1 MKKFDFKLKETDY
14 TRLYSEQTDCKRH
27 VVGAYANLALHNM
40 TTVVNSIRQAVG
52 LDTITDDTIKDAFS
66 RDSFKGLDAGNQ
78 LKLQNKLFRHFPFL
92 RRMKLEQH
100 GTLDYSEVI
109 NDFIKLM
116 SIIRDDFSHYCPYS
130 DESQQTE
137 NSLIKKN
144 ASEKL
149 KEIFTNSVSQYL
161 HTAEENEVRDSVQNS
176 KTQQDNKV
184 TITENSIDMRD
195 PASKDGL
202 TDAGIVFFLCCFLEK
217 HTAFE
222 FLEEIKFTEGLNPAN
237 ALYVKEI
244 LCMNRIRMTRSQIDS
259 QMSDTALALDMMN
272 ELRKCP
278 KPLYDVLDPA
288 SRNYFKDD
296 ANLQWEEDNPTQT
309 DSQSPDSHNITDLR
323 AKSVPRST
331 FVRWQNRF
339 PEMALC
345 FIDLKG
351 LFKTTRFQLRLGNY
365 RYRFYTHTAQQSL
378 DGRERLRIL
387 QKELHGFGRINEIEQ
402 TIKKEWGQYIEKNT
416 TDPKPKDQPDRTP
429 YITHQRPQ
437 YNIDPVSHS
446 IGLRWDFPNKKTK
459 YYIPEIQP
467 QQKCPS
473 ENLAPQ
479 CYLNTDELP
488 ALLFYQYIK
497 NTYSP
502 NKGSSA
508 ENIIRKCYI
517 NLHTLFSQLAKNEKI
532 SINELD
538 KWELRPSDIP
548 AKIRKLMEGHERSEQ
563 EIRDSLRR
571 SIEHQL
577 ALIDKTTYER
587 LVKYEAATDK
597 KEQTDKKTTR
607 FRPPILTGRLA
618 QQLIDDIVWW
628 LPTDSPCRSRLTSEK
643 YNILQAS
650 IALLGQWTDASDPSQ
665 QTVTI
670 DDLRQMMEKIGL
682 LGPDGHPFL
691 SQVFKQPIQSAGFFY
706 HNYLY
711 AEQDH
716 IETLW
721 QDFDHNLDQLISQAH
736 AKLPFV
742 HIDRPKWN
750 VDKSNNLS
758 QLAQEYLTH
767 PLQLPLGLFAQ
778 PIAQLLRDIAEG
790 EATETWKQLTAEID
804 RLTQKGQPSTLKLI
818 ELYHK
823 NIEEDDFQNFYNSSP
838 NAGFQHH
845 YELFKKIY
853 KEKGRSVEEVFNLLR
868 RKSNPPQSKSQLD
881 CDIHEYVEKH
891 RKDKSK
897 EWAEDQTTLMRK
909 QAKQVEQTEHAI
921 RRCQIEDI
929 VMLYAARVML
939 YAARDILSAKN
950 NRTPNGTDTHQP
962 QKFKLKHVQ
971 NDDGL
976 LERTIDFNWVVDIE
990 GQQKTIR
997 QQNMKMK
1004 DYGKFYKFASDGE
1017 RLESL
1022 LAHLGGN
1029 EFQRADIEAEYAQY
1043 DDCRSQVFR
1052 YVYMLESKAYQLL
1065 AMQKD
1070 NPIDLLDDKNST
1082 RDEFWFVSKEGIR
1095 NEFKKFKE
1103 NLFNKYKANDPDD
1116 KANDPDAKALVN
1128 AICNFTGTS
1137 IEEWDA
1143 NQDTLMKQVES
1154 LLTNENPNEKDEALI
1169 LQVKDYCMKKKI
1181 ACKAI
1186 RNNFGE
1192 LIEIFLRGDEPIF
1205 TDDEK
1210 YIIQHIRNAFGHNHY
1225 LKKEDEY
1232 NTVFRGKEAKRK
1244 LPEVAKTIKDWM
1256 DEKTTKALSLT
1267 PDTQRLLPPKSQ
1279 AAE

>member
-1 MKKFDFKLKETDY
+1 MEKFDFKLKETDY

-66 RDSFKGLDAGNQ
+66 GDSFKGLDAGNQ
-78 LKLQNKLFRHFPFL
+78 LKLQKKLFRHFPFL

-100 GTLDYSEVI
+100 GTLHYSKVI
-109 NDFIKLM
+109 NVMKDFIKLM

-130 DESQQTE
+130 NKSQQTE
-137 NSLIKKN
+137 NSSIKKN
-144 ASEKL
+144 ASKKL
-149 KEIFTNSVSQYL
+149 DEIFTNSVSQYL
-161 HTAEENEVRDSVQNS
+161 HTAEENEVRYSVQNS
-176 KTQQDNKV
+176 KTQQDKKASTPPV
-184 TITENSIDMRD
+184 SIPMSDN
-195 PASKDGL
+195 AGL

-217 HTAFE
+217 HSAFE

-278 KPLYDVLDPA
+278 KPLYDVLDPS

-309 DSQSPDSHNITDLR
+309 DSQSPNSHNITDLR

-345 FIDLKG
+345 FIDLKR
-351 LFKTTRFQLRLGNY
+351 LFQTTRFQLRLGNY

-446 IGLRWDFPNKKTK
+446 IGLRWDFPDEKT
-459 YYIPEIQP
+459 YYIPEFPPKKQDDHTQ

-479 CYLNTDELP
+479 CYLNTDELT

-497 NTYSP
+497 VKYRLNEV
-502 NKGSSA
+502 SSA
-508 ENIIRKCYI
+508 ENIIQKCYI

-548 AKIRKLMEGHERSEQ
+548 AKIRKLMEGHKRSEQ
-563 EIRDSLRR
+563 EISVSLRR

-577 ALIDKTTYER
+577 TLIKKTTKKR
-587 LVKYEAATDK
+587 IAKYKAATDK
-597 KEQTDKKTTR
+597 KEQTNQKTTR

-650 IALLGQWTDASDPSQ
+650 IALLGQWSDPSDRSQ

-670 DDLRQMMEKIGL
+670 DDLQQMMERIGL

-691 SQVFKQPIQSAGFFY
+691 SQVFKQPNQSAGSFY
-706 HNYLY
+706 HNYLS

-716 IETLW
+716 IKTLW
-721 QDFDHNLDQLISQAH
+721 HDFDHNLDQLISQAH
-736 AKLPFV
+736 TKLPFV
-742 HIDRPKWN
+742 HINRPKWN
-750 VDKSNNLS
+750 FDKSNSLS
-758 QLAQEYLTH
+758 QLAQKYLTH

-778 PIAQLLRDIAEG
+778 PIAQLLRDIAKV

-845 YELFKKIY
+845 YELFKKLY
-853 KEKGRSVEEVFNLLR
+853 EEKGRSVEEVFNLLR
-868 RKSNPPQSKSQLD
+868 RKSDSPQSKSQLD
-881 CDIHEYVEKH
+881 CDIHKYVKRH
-891 RKDKSK
+891 CKDKSE
-897 EWAEDQTTLMRK
+897 EWAEDPTALMRK

-929 VMLYAARVML
+929 VMLYAAR
-939 YAARDILSAKN
+939 DILSAKN
-950 NRTPNGTDTHQP
+950 NRTPNGTDTSQP

-971 NDDGL
+971 KDDEL
-976 LERTIDFNWVVDIE
+976 LERTIDFDWVVDIE
-990 GQQKTIR
+990 GKQKTIR

-1017 RLESL
+1017 RLKSL

-1052 YVYMLESKAYQLL
+1052 YVYMLENKAYQLL
-1065 AMQKD
+1065 AKRKD

-1082 RDEFWFVSKEGIR
+1082 RDVFWFVSKEGIR
-1095 NEFKKFKE
+1095 NEFRGFKE
-1103 NLFNKYKANDPDD
+1103 NLFNEY

-1143 NQDTLMKQVES
+1143 NQDTLMKQVKS
-1154 LLTNENPNEKDEALI
+1154 LLTNEKPNEKGDELI

-1181 ACKAI
+1181 ARKAI

-1192 LIEIFLRGDEPIF
+1192 LIEILLRGDEPIF
-1205 TDDEK
+1205 TNDEK

-1232 NTVFRGKEAKRK
+1232 NTVFSGKEAKRK

-1256 DEKTTKALSLT
+1256 GEKTTKAISLT
-1267 PDTQRLLPPKSQ
+1267 PDTQRALPPKSQ

>member
-1 MKKFDFKLKETDY
+1 MEEFNFKLKETDY

-100 GTLDYSEVI
+100 GTLDYSKVI
-109 NDFIKLM
+109 NVMKDFIKLM

-130 DESQQTE
+130 NKSQQTE
-137 NSLIKKN
+137 NSSIKKN
-144 ASEKL
+144 ASKKL
-149 KEIFTNSVSQYL
+149 DEIFTNSVSQNL

-176 KTQQDNKV
+176 KTQQDKKASTPLV
-184 TITENSIDMRD
+184 SIPMRD
-195 PASKDGL
+195 NAGL

-217 HTAFE
+217 HSAFE
-222 FLEEIKFTEGLNPAN
+222 FLEEIEFTEGLNPAN

-278 KPLYDVLDPA
+278 KPLYDVLDPS

-345 FIDLKG
+345 FIDLKR
-351 LFKTTRFQLRLGNY
+351 LFPTIRFQLRLGNY

-387 QKELHGFGRINEIEQ
+387 QKELHGFGRIDEIEQ

-437 YNIDPVSHS
+437 YNINPVSHS
-446 IGLRWDFPNKKTK
+446 IGLCWDFPDEKT
-459 YYIPEIQP
+459 YYIPEFPPKKQDDHTQ

-488 ALLFYQYIK
+488 ALLFYQYIRDK
-497 NTYSP
+497 YRP
-502 NKGSSA
+502 DEDSSA
-508 ENIIRKCYI
+508 ENIIWKCYS
-517 NLHTLFSQLAKNEKI
+517 NLHTLFSQLADNKAI
-532 SINELD
+532 SINELN

-548 AKIRKLMEGHERSEQ
+548 AKIRKLMEGHERSEK
-563 EIRDSLRR
+563 EIRVSLRR

-577 ALIDKTTYER
+577 TLIKKTTKTR
-587 LVKYEAATDK
+587 IAKYKAATDK
-597 KEQTDKKTTR
+597 EKQTDQKTTR

-650 IALLGQWTDASDPSQ
+650 IALLGQWTAPSDPSQ

-670 DDLRQMMEKIGL
+670 DDLQQMMERIGL

-691 SQVFKQPIQSAGFFY
+691 SQVFKQPNQSAGIFY
-706 HNYLY
+706 HNYLS

-721 QDFDHNLDQLISQAH
+721 QDFDLNLDQLISQAH

-750 VDKSNNLS
+750 VDKSNNLP

-778 PIAQLLRDIAEG
+778 PIAQLLRDIAKG

-845 YELFKKIY
+845 YELFKKLY
-853 KEKGRSVEEVFNLLR
+853 NEKGRSVEEVFNLLR
-868 RKSNPPQSKSQLD
+868 G
-881 CDIHEYVEKH
+881 
-891 RKDKSK
+891 KDKSE
-897 EWAEDQTTLMRK
+897 EWAEDQTALMRK

-929 VMLYAARVML
+929 VMLYAARN
-939 YAARDILSAKN
+939 ILSPKN
-950 NRTPNGTDTHQP
+950 DQTPNGTDTSQP
-962 QKFKLKHVQ
+962 QKYKLKHVQ
-971 NDDGL
+971 KDDEL
-976 LERTIDFNWVVDIE
+976 LERTIDFDWVVDIE

-1029 EFQRADIEAEYAQY
+1029 EFQRADIEAEYANY
-1043 DDCRSQVFR
+1043 DVSRSQVFR

-1065 AMQKD
+1065 AKRKD

-1082 RDEFWFVSKEGIR
+1082 RDAFWFVSKEGIR
-1095 NEFKKFKE
+1095 NGFRGFKE
-1103 NLFNKYKANDPDD
+1103 NLFNEY
-1116 KANDPDAKALVN
+1116 KANDPDAKALVD

-1143 NQDTLMKQVES
+1143 NQDTLMKQVKS
-1154 LLTNENPNEKDEALI
+1154 LLTNENPNEKDKALI

-1181 ACKAI
+1181 ARKAI

-1192 LIEIFLRGDEPIF
+1192 LIEILLRGDEPIF
-1205 TDDEK
+1205 TDDDK

-1232 NTVFRGKEAKRK
+1232 NTVFRGKEAKLK

-1256 DEKTTKALSLT
+1256 GEKTTKALSLT
-1267 PDTQRLLPPKSQ
+1267 PDTQRALPPKSQ

>member
-1 MKKFDFKLKETDY
+1 MEKFNFILKETDY

-66 RDSFKGLDAGNQ
+66 GDSFKGLDAGNQ

-100 GTLDYSEVI
+100 GTLDYSKVI
-109 NDFIKLM
+109 NVMKDFIKLM

-130 DESQQTE
+130 NKSQQTE
-137 NSLIKKN
+137 NSSIKKN
-144 ASEKL
+144 ASKKL
-149 KEIFTNSVSQYL
+149 DEIFTNSVSQNL
-161 HTAEENEVRDSVQNS
+161 HTAEENEVRNSVQNS
-176 KTQQDNKV
+176 KTQQDKKASTPPV
-184 TITENSIDMRD
+184 SIPMRD
-195 PASKDGL
+195 NAGL

-217 HTAFE
+217 HSAFE
-222 FLEEIKFTEGLNPAN
+222 FLEEIEFTKGLNPAN

-278 KPLYDVLDPA
+278 KPLYDVLDPS

-323 AKSVPRST
+323 AKSIPRST

-402 TIKKEWGQYIEKNT
+402 TIKKKWGQYIEKNT

-497 NTYSP
+497 DKYSL
-502 NKGSSA
+502 NEVSSA
-508 ENIIRKCYI
+508 EDIIQKCYI

-548 AKIRKLMEGHERSEQ
+548 AKIRKLLEGHERSGQ

-577 ALIDKTTYER
+577 TLIKKTTKKR
-587 LVKYEAATDK
+587 IAKYKAATDK
-597 KEQTDKKTTR
+597 KEQTNQKTTR

-650 IALLGQWTDASDPSQ
+650 IALLGQRTDPSQ

-670 DDLRQMMEKIGL
+670 DDLRQMMDKIGL

-691 SQVFKQPIQSAGFFY
+691 NRVFDQPNQSAGFFY
-706 HNYLY
+706 HNYLS

-716 IETLW
+716 IKTLW
-721 QDFDHNLDQLISQAH
+721 HDFDHNLDQLISQAH

-750 VDKSNNLS
+750 VDKSNNLP
-758 QLAQEYLTH
+758 QLAQEYLAH

-778 PIAQLLRDIAEG
+778 PIAQLLRDIAKVK
-790 EATETWKQLTAEID
+790 ATETWKQLTAEID
-804 RLTQKGQPSTLKLI
+804 RLTQKGQTSTLKLI

-823 NIEEDDFQNFYNSSP
+823 NIEEDDFQNFYNSAP

-845 YELFKKIY
+845 YELFKKLY
-853 KEKGRSVEEVFNLLR
+853 NEKGLSVKEVFNLLR
-868 RKSNPPQSKSQLD
+868 G
-881 CDIHEYVEKH
+881 
-891 RKDKSK
+891 KDKPK
-897 EWAEDQTTLMRK
+897 EWAEDQTALMRK

-929 VMLYAARVML
+929 VMLYAAR
-939 YAARDILSAKN
+939 DILS
-950 NRTPNGTDTHQP
+950 PNGTDTHQP
-962 QKFKLKHVQ
+962 QGFKLKHVQ
-971 NDDGL
+971 KDDEL

-1022 LAHLGGN
+1022 LAYLDGN

-1095 NEFKKFKE
+1095 NGFEKFKE
-1103 NLFNKYKANDPDD
+1103 NLFNEYKANVH
-1116 KANDPDAKALVN
+1116 DAKALVK

-1143 NQDTLMKQVES
+1143 NQDTLMKQVKS
-1154 LLTNENPNEKDEALI
+1154 LLTNENPNEKDKALI
-1169 LQVKDYCMKKKI
+1169 LQVKDYCMKNMKKKI
-1181 ACKAI
+1181 ARKAI

-1192 LIEIFLRGDEPIF
+1192 LIEILLRGDEPIF
-1205 TDDEK
+1205 TDDDK

-1232 NTVFRGKEAKRK
+1232 NTVFSGKEAKLK
-1244 LPEVAKTIKDWM
+1244 LPEVAQTIKDWM
-1256 DEKTTKALSLT
+1256 GEKTTKALSLT
-1267 PDTQRLLPPKSQ
+1267 PDTQRPLPPKSQ

>member
-1 MKKFDFKLKETDY
+1 MEKLNFKLKETDY

-66 RDSFKGLDAGNQ
+66 GDSFKGLDAGNQ

-100 GTLDYSEVI
+100 GTLDYSKVI
-109 NDFIKLM
+109 NVMKDFIKLM

-137 NSLIKKN
+137 NSSIKK
-144 ASEKL
+144 L
-149 KEIFTNSVSQYL
+149 DEIFTNSVSQYL
-161 HTAEENEVRDSVQNS
+161 HTAEENEVRYAVQNS
-176 KTQQDNKV
+176 KTQQDKKASTPPV
-184 TITENSIDMRD
+184 SIPMSDN
-195 PASKDGL
+195 AGL

-217 HTAFE
+217 HSAFE

-278 KPLYDVLDPA
+278 KPLYDVLDLS

-402 TIKKEWGQYIEKNT
+402 TIKKKWGQYIEKNT

-467 QQKCPS
+467 LKKCPS
-473 ENLAPQ
+473 GNLAPQ
-479 CYLNTDELP
+479 CYLNTDELT

-497 NTYSP
+497 DKYRP
-502 NKGSSA
+502 DKGSSA

-517 NLHTLFSQLAKNEKI
+517 NLHTLFSQLADNKAI
-532 SINELD
+532 SINELN

-563 EIRDSLRR
+563 EIRVSLRR
-571 SIEHQL
+571 SIKYQL
-577 ALIDKTTYER
+577 TLIKKTTKTR
-587 LVKYEAATDK
+587 IAKYKAATDK
-597 KEQTDKKTTR
+597 EKQTDQKNTR

-650 IALLGQWTDASDPSQ
+650 IALLGQWTALSDPSQ

-691 SQVFKQPIQSAGFFY
+691 SQVFKQPNQSAGSFY
-706 HNYLY
+706 NNYLS

-721 QDFDHNLDQLISQAH
+721 HDFDHNLDQLISQAH

-778 PIAQLLRDIAEG
+778 PIAQLLRDIAKG

-845 YELFKKIY
+845 YELFKRLDN
-853 KEKGRSVEEVFNLLR
+853 EKGCSVEEVFNLLR
-868 RKSNPPQSKSQLD
+868 G
-881 CDIHEYVEKH
+881 
-891 RKDKSK
+891 KDKPK
-897 EWAEDQTTLMRK
+897 EWAEDPTALMRK

-929 VMLYAARVML
+929 VMLYAARN
-939 YAARDILSAKN
+939 ILSPKN
-950 NRTPNGTDTHQP
+950 DPTPNGTDTSQP
-962 QKFKLKHVQ
+962 QEFKLKHVQ
-971 NDDGL
+971 KGDEL

-1017 RLESL
+1017 RLKSL
-1022 LAHLGGN
+1022 LANLGGN
-1029 EFQRADIEAEYAQY
+1029 EFQRADIEAEYANY
-1043 DDCRSQVFR
+1043 DVSRSQVFR

-1065 AMQKD
+1065 AKRKD
-1070 NPIDLLDDKNST
+1070 NPIDLLNDQKPIPDA
-1082 RDEFWFVSKEGIR
+1082 FWFVSKEGIR
-1095 NEFKKFKE
+1095 NEFRGFKE
-1103 NLFNKYKANDPDD
+1103 NLFNEY
-1116 KANDPDAKALVN
+1116 KANDPDAKALVK

-1143 NQDTLMKQVES
+1143 NQDTLMKQVKS
-1154 LLTNENPNEKDEALI
+1154 LLTNEKPNEKDKALI

-1181 ACKAI
+1181 ACKSI

-1192 LIEIFLRGDEPIF
+1192 LIEILLRGDEPIF

-1232 NTVFRGKEAKRK
+1232 NTVFRGKEAKLK

-1256 DEKTTKALSLT
+1256 GEKTTKALSLT
-1267 PDTQRLLPPKSQ
+1267 PDTQRPLPPKSQ
-1279 AAE
+1279 VNE

>member
-1 MKKFDFKLKETDY
+1 MEEFNFKLKETDY

-66 RDSFKGLDAGNQ
+66 GDSFKGLDAGNQ

-92 RRMKLEQH
+92 RRMKLEQN
-100 GTLDYSEVI
+100 GTLDYSKVI
-109 NDFIKLM
+109 NVMKDFIKLM

-137 NSLIKKN
+137 NSSIKK
-144 ASEKL
+144 L
-149 KEIFTNSVSQYL
+149 DEIFTNSVSQYL
-161 HTAEENEVRDSVQNS
+161 HTAEENEVRYSVQNS
-176 KTQQDNKV
+176 KTQQDKKASTPLV
-184 TITENSIDMRD
+184 SIPMSDN
-195 PASKDGL
+195 AGL

-217 HTAFE
+217 HSAFE

-278 KPLYDVLDPA
+278 KPLYDVLDPS

-446 IGLRWDFPNKKTK
+446 IGLRWDFHDEKT
-459 YYIPEIQP
+459 YYIPEFPPKKQDDHTQ

-497 NTYSP
+497 DKYRLNEV
-502 NKGSSA
+502 SSA
-508 ENIIRKCYI
+508 EDIIQKCYI

-538 KWELRPSDIP
+538 KWELRPSYIP

-577 ALIDKTTYER
+577 TLIKKTTKKR
-587 LVKYEAATDK
+587 IAKYKAATDK
-597 KEQTDKKTTR
+597 KKQTDQKTTR

-650 IALLGQWTDASDPSQ
+650 IALLGQWTDPSDRSQ

-670 DDLRQMMEKIGL
+670 DDLQQMMERIGL

-691 SQVFKQPIQSAGFFY
+691 SQVFKQPNQLAGIFY

-742 HIDRPKWN
+742 HINRPKWN
-750 VDKSNNLS
+750 VDKSNSLP
-758 QLAQEYLTH
+758 QLAQKYLTH

-778 PIAQLLRDIAEG
+778 PIAQLLRDIAKG

-845 YELFKKIY
+845 YELFKKLDN
-853 KEKGRSVEEVFNLLR
+853 EKGCSVEEVFNMLR
-868 RKSNPPQSKSQLD
+868 G
-881 CDIHEYVEKH
+881 
-891 RKDKSK
+891 KDKPK
-897 EWAEDQTTLMRK
+897 EWAEDPTALMRK

-921 RRCQIEDI
+921 RHCQIEDI
-929 VMLYAARVML
+929 VML

-962 QKFKLKHVQ
+962 QGFKLKHVQ
-971 NDDGL
+971 KDDEL
-976 LERTIDFNWVVDIE
+976 LERTIDFDWVVDIE

-1017 RLESL
+1017 RLKSL

-1029 EFQRADIEAEYAQY
+1029 EFQRADIEAEYANY
-1043 DDCRSQVFR
+1043 DVSRSQVFR

-1065 AMQKD
+1065 AKRKD

-1082 RDEFWFVSKEGIR
+1082 RDAFWFVSKEGIR
-1095 NEFKKFKE
+1095 NEFRGFKE
-1103 NLFNKYKANDPDD
+1103 NLFNGYKANDPD
-1116 KANDPDAKALVN
+1116 AEALVK

-1143 NQDTLMKQVES
+1143 NQDTLMKQVKS
-1154 LLTNENPNEKDEALI
+1154 LLTNEKPNEKDKALI

-1181 ACKAI
+1181 ARKAI

-1192 LIEIFLRGDEPIF
+1192 LIEILLRGDEPIF

-1232 NTVFRGKEAKRK
+1232 NTVFSGKEAKLK

-1256 DEKTTKALSLT
+1256 GEKTTKALSLT
-1267 PDTQRLLPPKSQ
+1267 PDTQRALPPKSQ

>member
-1 MKKFDFKLKETDY
+1 MEKFDFKLKETDY

-66 RDSFKGLDAGNQ
+66 GDSFKGLDAGNQ

-100 GTLDYSEVI
+100 GTLHYSKVI
-109 NDFIKLM
+109 NVMKDFIKLM

-130 DESQQTE
+130 NKSQQTE
-137 NSLIKKN
+137 NSSIKKN
-144 ASEKL
+144 ASKKL
-149 KEIFTNSVSQYL
+149 DEIFTNSVSQNL
-161 HTAEENEVRDSVQNS
+161 HTAEENEVRCSVQNS
-176 KTQQDNKV
+176 KTQQDKKASTPPV
-184 TITENSIDMRD
+184 SIPMSDN
-195 PASKDGL
+195 AGL

-217 HTAFE
+217 HSAFE

-278 KPLYDVLDPA
+278 KPLYDVLDPS

-345 FIDLKG
+345 FIDLKR
-351 LFKTTRFQLRLGNY
+351 LFPTIRFQLRLGNY

-387 QKELHGFGRINEIEQ
+387 QKELHGFGRIDEIEQ

-446 IGLRWDFPNKKTK
+446 IGLCWDFPDEKT
-459 YYIPEIQP
+459 YYIPEFPPKKQDDHTQ
-467 QQKCPS
+467 QQKCSS

-497 NTYSP
+497 EKYRP
-502 NKGSSA
+502 DKGSSA
-508 ENIIRKCYI
+508 EDIIQKCYI
-517 NLHTLFSQLAKNEKI
+517 NLHTLFSQLADNKAI

-577 ALIDKTTYER
+577 TLIKKTTKKR
-587 LVKYEAATDK
+587 IAKYKAATDK
-597 KEQTDKKTTR
+597 KEQTDQKNTR

-650 IALLGQWTDASDPSQ
+650 IALLGQRTDPSQ

-670 DDLRQMMEKIGL
+670 DDLRQMMERIGL

-691 SQVFKQPIQSAGFFY
+691 SQVFKQPNQSAGIFY
-706 HNYLY
+706 HNYLS

-721 QDFDHNLDQLISQAH
+721 QDFDLNLDQLISQAH

-758 QLAQEYLTH
+758 QLAQKYLTH

-845 YELFKKIY
+845 YELFKKLY
-853 KEKGRSVEEVFNLLR
+853 NEKGLSVEEVFNLLR
-868 RKSNPPQSKSQLD
+868 RKSDSPQSKSQLD
-881 CDIHEYVEKH
+881 CDIHKYVKRH
-891 RKDKSK
+891 CKDKSE
-897 EWAEDQTTLMRK
+897 EWAEDPTALMRK

-929 VMLYAARVML
+929 VMLYAAR
-939 YAARDILSAKN
+939 DILSAKN
-950 NRTPNGTDTHQP
+950 NRTPNGTDTSQP

-971 NDDGL
+971 KDDEL
-976 LERTIDFNWVVDIE
+976 LERTIDFDWVVDIE
-990 GQQKTIR
+990 GKQKTIR

-1017 RLESL
+1017 RLKSL

-1052 YVYMLESKAYQLL
+1052 YVYMLENKAYQLL
-1065 AMQKD
+1065 AKRKD

-1082 RDEFWFVSKEGIR
+1082 RDVFWFVSKEGIR
-1095 NEFKKFKE
+1095 NEFRGFKE
-1103 NLFNKYKANDPDD
+1103 NLFNEY

-1143 NQDTLMKQVES
+1143 NQDTLMKQVKS
-1154 LLTNENPNEKDEALI
+1154 LLTNEKPNEKGDELI

-1181 ACKAI
+1181 ARKAI

-1192 LIEIFLRGDEPIF
+1192 LIEILLRGDEPIF
-1205 TDDEK
+1205 TNDEK

-1232 NTVFRGKEAKRK
+1232 NTVFSGKEAKRK

-1256 DEKTTKALSLT
+1256 GEKTTKAISLT
-1267 PDTQRLLPPKSQ
+1267 PDTQRALPPKSQ

>member
-1 MKKFDFKLKETDY
+1 MEEFNFKLKETDY

-66 RDSFKGLDAGNQ
+66 GDSFKGLDAGNQ

-100 GTLDYSEVI
+100 GTLDYSKVI
-109 NDFIKLM
+109 NVMKDFIKLM

-130 DESQQTE
+130 NKSQQTE
-137 NSLIKKN
+137 NSSIKKN
-144 ASEKL
+144 ASKKL
-149 KEIFTNSVSQYL
+149 DEIFTNSVSQNL

-176 KTQQDNKV
+176 KTQQDKKASTPPV
-184 TITENSIDMRD
+184 SIPMRD
-195 PASKDGL
+195 NAGL

-217 HTAFE
+217 HSAFE
-222 FLEEIKFTEGLNPAN
+222 FLEEIEFTEGLNPAN

-278 KPLYDVLDPA
+278 KPLYDVLDPS

-345 FIDLKG
+345 FIDLKR
-351 LFKTTRFQLRLGNY
+351 LFPTIRFQLRLGNY

-446 IGLRWDFPNKKTK
+446 IGLRWDFHDEKT
-459 YYIPEIQP
+459 YYIPEFPPKKQDDHTQ

-497 NTYSP
+497 DKYRLNEV
-502 NKGSSA
+502 SSA
-508 ENIIRKCYI
+508 EDIIQKCYI
-517 NLHTLFSQLAKNEKI
+517 NLHTLFSQLADNKAI
-532 SINELD
+532 SINELN

-563 EIRDSLRR
+563 EIRVSLRR

-577 ALIDKTTYER
+577 TLIKKTTKKR
-587 LVKYEAATDK
+587 IAKYKAATDK
-597 KEQTDKKTTR
+597 KKQTDQKTTR

-650 IALLGQWTDASDPSQ
+650 IALLGQRTDPSQ

-691 SQVFKQPIQSAGFFY
+691 SQVFKQPNQLAGIFY
-706 HNYLY
+706 HNYLS

-721 QDFDHNLDQLISQAH
+721 HDFDHNLDQLISQAH

-742 HIDRPKWN
+742 HINRPKWN
-750 VDKSNNLS
+750 VDKSNSLP
-758 QLAQEYLTH
+758 QLAQEYLAH

-823 NIEEDDFQNFYNSSP
+823 NIEEDDFQNFYNSAP

-845 YELFKKIY
+845 YELFKKLY
-853 KEKGRSVEEVFNLLR
+853 NEKGLSVEEVFNLLR
-868 RKSNPPQSKSQLD
+868 G
-881 CDIHEYVEKH
+881 
-891 RKDKSK
+891 KDKPK
-897 EWAEDQTTLMRK
+897 EWAEDPTALMRK

-929 VMLYAARVML
+929 VMLYAARN
-939 YAARDILSAKN
+939 ILSAKN
-950 NRTPNGTDTHQP
+950 NRTPNGADTPQP
-962 QKFKLKHVQ
+962 QEFKLKHVQ
-971 NDDGL
+971 KDDGL
-976 LERTIDFNWVVDIE
+976 LERTIDFDWVVDIE

-997 QQNMKMK
+997 QKNMKMK

-1029 EFQRADIEAEYAQY
+1029 EFQRADIEAEYANY
-1043 DDCRSQVFR
+1043 DVSRSQVFR

-1065 AMQKD
+1065 AKRKD
-1070 NPIDLLDDKNST
+1070 NPIDLLNDKNST
-1082 RDEFWFVSKEGIR
+1082 RDAFWFVSKEGIR
-1095 NEFKKFKE
+1095 NGFRGFKE
-1103 NLFNKYKANDPDD
+1103 NLFNEY
-1116 KANDPDAKALVN
+1116 KANDPDAKALVK
-1128 AICNFTGTS
+1128 AICNFTRTS

-1143 NQDTLMKQVES
+1143 NQDTLMKQVKS
-1154 LLTNENPNEKDEALI
+1154 LLTNEKPNEKDDELI

-1181 ACKAI
+1181 ARKAI

-1205 TDDEK
+1205 TDDDK

-1232 NTVFRGKEAKRK
+1232 NTVFRGKEAKLK
-1244 LPEVAKTIKDWM
+1244 LPKVAKTIKDWM
-1256 DEKTTKALSLT
+1256 GEKTTKALSLT
-1267 PDTQRLLPPKSQ
+1267 PDTQRSLPPKSQ

>member
-1 MKKFDFKLKETDY
+1 MEEFTFKLKETDY

-66 RDSFKGLDAGNQ
+66 GDSFKGLDAGNQ

-92 RRMKLEQH
+92 RRMNLEQH
-100 GTLDYSEVI
+100 GALHYSKVI
-109 NDFIKLM
+109 NVMKDFIKLM

-130 DESQQTE
+130 NKSQQTE
-137 NSLIKKN
+137 NSSIKKN
-144 ASEKL
+144 ASKKL
-149 KEIFTNSVSQYL
+149 DEIFTNSVSQYL
-161 HTAEENEVRDSVQNS
+161 HTAEENEVRYSVQNS
-176 KTQQDNKV
+176 KTQQDKKASTPPV
-184 TITENSIDMRD
+184 SIPMSDN
-195 PASKDGL
+195 AGL

-217 HTAFE
+217 HSAFE
-222 FLEEIKFTEGLNPAN
+222 FLEEIEFTKELNPAN

-278 KPLYDVLDPA
+278 KPLYDVLDPS

-296 ANLQWEEDNPTQT
+296 ADLQWEEDNPTQT

-351 LFKTTRFQLRLGNY
+351 LFPTIRFQLRLGNY

-497 NTYSP
+497 DTYSP

-548 AKIRKLMEGHERSEQ
+548 AKIRKLMEGHERSEK

-577 ALIDKTTYER
+577 TLIKKTTKKR
-587 LVKYEAATDK
+587 IAKYKAATDK
-597 KEQTDKKTTR
+597 KEQTNQKTTR
-607 FRPPILTGRLA
+607 FRPPILSGRLA

-650 IALLGQWTDASDPSQ
+650 IALLGQRTDLSQ

-670 DDLRQMMEKIGL
+670 DDLQQMMEKIGL

-691 SQVFKQPIQSAGFFY
+691 SQVFKQPNQSAGSFY
-706 HNYLY
+706 HNYLS

-716 IETLW
+716 IGTLW
-721 QDFDHNLDQLISQAH
+721 HDFDHNLDQLISQAH

-823 NIEEDDFQNFYNSSP
+823 NIEEDDFQNFYNSAP

-845 YELFKKIY
+845 YELFKKLY
-853 KEKGRSVEEVFNLLR
+853 NEKGRSVKEVFNLLR
-868 RKSNPPQSKSQLD
+868 G
-881 CDIHEYVEKH
+881 
-891 RKDKSK
+891 KDKPK
-897 EWAEDQTTLMRK
+897 EWAEDQTALMRK

-929 VMLYAARVML
+929 IMLYAARN
-939 YAARDILSAKN
+939 ILSPKN
-950 NRTPNGTDTHQP
+950 DQTPNGTDTSQHQE
-962 QKFKLKHVQ
+962 FKLKHVQ
-971 NDDGL
+971 KGDEL

-1029 EFQRADIEAEYAQY
+1029 VFQRADIEAEYANY
-1043 DDCRSQVFR
+1043 DVSRSQVFR

-1065 AMQKD
+1065 AKRKD
-1070 NPIDLLDDKNST
+1070 NPIDLLDDQKPT
-1082 RDEFWFVSKEGIR
+1082 PDAFRFVSKEGIR
-1095 NEFKKFKE
+1095 NEFKEFKK
-1103 NLFNKYKANDPDD
+1103 NLFNKYKANDL
-1116 KANDPDAKALVN
+1116 DAKALVK

-1143 NQDTLMKQVES
+1143 NQDTLMKQVKS
-1154 LLTNENPNEKDEALI
+1154 LLTNEKPNEKDEALI

-1181 ACKAI
+1181 ALKAI

-1192 LIEIFLRGDEPIF
+1192 LIEILLRGDEPIF
-1205 TDDEK
+1205 TDDDK

-1232 NTVFRGKEAKRK
+1232 NTVFSGKEAKRK

-1256 DEKTTKALSLT
+1256 GEKTTKALSLT
-1267 PDTQRLLPPKSQ
+1267 PDTQRALPPKSQ

>member
-1 MKKFDFKLKETDY
+1 MEEFTFKLKETDY

-66 RDSFKGLDAGNQ
+66 GDSFKGLDAGNQ

-92 RRMKLEQH
+92 RRMNLEQH
-100 GTLDYSEVI
+100 GALHYSKVI
-109 NDFIKLM
+109 NVMKDFIKLM

-130 DESQQTE
+130 NKSQQTE
-137 NSLIKKN
+137 NSSIKKN
-144 ASEKL
+144 ASKKL
-149 KEIFTNSVSQYL
+149 DEIFTNSVSQYL
-161 HTAEENEVRDSVQNS
+161 HTAEENEVRYSVQNS
-176 KTQQDNKV
+176 KTQQDKKASTPPV
-184 TITENSIDMRD
+184 SIPMSDN
-195 PASKDGL
+195 AGL

-217 HTAFE
+217 HSAFE
-222 FLEEIKFTEGLNPAN
+222 FLEEIEFTKELNPAN

-278 KPLYDVLDPA
+278 KPLYDVLDPS

-296 ANLQWEEDNPTQT
+296 ADLQWEEDNPTQT

-351 LFKTTRFQLRLGNY
+351 LFPTIRFQLRLGNY

-497 NTYSP
+497 DTYSP

-548 AKIRKLMEGHERSEQ
+548 AKIRKLMEGHERSEK

-577 ALIDKTTYER
+577 TLIKKTTKKR
-587 LVKYEAATDK
+587 IAKYKAATDK
-597 KEQTDKKTTR
+597 KEQTNQKTTR
-607 FRPPILTGRLA
+607 FRPPILSGRLA

-650 IALLGQWTDASDPSQ
+650 IALLGQRTDLSQ

-670 DDLRQMMEKIGL
+670 DDLQQMMEKIGL

-691 SQVFKQPIQSAGFFY
+691 SQVFKQPNQSAGSFY
-706 HNYLY
+706 HNYLS

-716 IETLW
+716 IGTLW
-721 QDFDHNLDQLISQAH
+721 HDFDHNLDQLISQAH

-823 NIEEDDFQNFYNSSP
+823 NIEEDDFQNFYNSAP

-845 YELFKKIY
+845 YELFKKLY
-853 KEKGRSVEEVFNLLR
+853 NEKGRSVKEVFNLLR
-868 RKSNPPQSKSQLD
+868 G
-881 CDIHEYVEKH
+881 
-891 RKDKSK
+891 KDKPK
-897 EWAEDQTTLMRK
+897 EWAEDQTALMRK

-929 VMLYAARVML
+929 IMLYAARN
-939 YAARDILSAKN
+939 ILSPKN
-950 NRTPNGTDTHQP
+950 DQTPNGTDTSQHQE
-962 QKFKLKHVQ
+962 FKLKHVQ
-971 NDDGL
+971 KGDEL

-1029 EFQRADIEAEYAQY
+1029 VFQRADIEAEYANY
-1043 DDCRSQVFR
+1043 DVSRSQVFR

-1065 AMQKD
+1065 AKRKD
-1070 NPIDLLDDKNST
+1070 NPIDLLDDQKPT
-1082 RDEFWFVSKEGIR
+1082 PDAFRFVSKEGIR
-1095 NEFKKFKE
+1095 NEFKEFKK
-1103 NLFNKYKANDPDD
+1103 NLFNKYKANDL
-1116 KANDPDAKALVN
+1116 DAKALVK

-1143 NQDTLMKQVES
+1143 NQDTLMNQVKS
-1154 LLTNENPNEKDEALI
+1154 LLTNEKPNEKDEALI

-1181 ACKAI
+1181 ALKAI

-1192 LIEIFLRGDEPIF
+1192 LIEILLRGDEPIF
-1205 TDDEK
+1205 TDDDK

-1232 NTVFRGKEAKRK
+1232 NTVFSGKEAKRK

-1256 DEKTTKALSLT
+1256 GEKTTKALSLT
-1267 PDTQRLLPPKSQ
+1267 PDTQRALPPKSQ

>member
-1 MKKFDFKLKETDY
+1 MEKINFKLKETDY

-66 RDSFKGLDAGNQ
+66 GDSFKGLDAGNQ

-92 RRMKLEQH
+92 RRMKLEQD
-100 GTLDYSEVI
+100 GTLDYSKVI
-109 NDFIKLM
+109 NVMKDFIKLM

-137 NSLIKKN
+137 NSSIKK
-144 ASEKL
+144 L
-149 KEIFTNSVSQYL
+149 DEIFTNSVSQYL
-161 HTAEENEVRDSVQNS
+161 HTAEENEVRYSVQNS
-176 KTQQDNKV
+176 KTQQDKKASTPLV
-184 TITENSIDMRD
+184 SIPMSDN
-195 PASKDGL
+195 AGL

-217 HTAFE
+217 HSAFE
-222 FLEEIKFTEGLNPAN
+222 FLEEIEFTEGLNPAN

-278 KPLYDVLDPA
+278 KPLYDVLDPS

-323 AKSVPRST
+323 AKSIPRST

-402 TIKKEWGQYIEKNT
+402 TIKKKWGQYIEKNT

-467 QQKCPS
+467 LKKCPS

-497 NTYSP
+497 DNYSP

-538 KWELRPSDIP
+538 KWALRPSDIP
-548 AKIRKLMEGHERSEQ
+548 AKIRKLMEGHESSVQ
-563 EIRDSLRR
+563 DIRDSLRR

-577 ALIDKTTYER
+577 TLIKKTTKKR
-587 LVKYEAATDK
+587 IAKYDAATDK
-597 KEQTDKKTTR
+597 EKQTDQKTTR

-650 IALLGQWTDASDPSQ
+650 IALLGQWTAPSDTSQ

-670 DDLRQMMEKIGL
+670 DDLRQMMERIGL

-691 SQVFKQPIQSAGFFY
+691 SQVFKQPNQSAGSFY
-706 HNYLY
+706 HNYLS

-716 IETLW
+716 IKTLW
-721 QDFDHNLDQLISQAH
+721 QDFDLNLDQLISQAH

-742 HIDRPKWN
+742 HINRPKWN

-758 QLAQEYLTH
+758 QLAQKYLTH

-778 PIAQLLRDIAEG
+778 PIAQLLRDIAKVK
-790 EATETWKQLTAEID
+790 ATETWKQLTAEID

-823 NIEEDDFQNFYNSSP
+823 NIEGDDFQNFYNSSP

-845 YELFKKIY
+845 YELFKKLY
-853 KEKGRSVEEVFNLLR
+853 NEKGLSVKEVFNLLR
-868 RKSNPPQSKSQLD
+868 G
-881 CDIHEYVEKH
+881 
-891 RKDKSK
+891 KDKPK
-897 EWAEDQTTLMRK
+897 EWAEDPTALMRK

-929 VMLYAARVML
+929 VMLYAAR
-939 YAARDILSAKN
+939 DILS
-950 NRTPNGTDTHQP
+950 PNGTDTPQP
-962 QKFKLKHVQ
+962 QFKLKHVQ
-971 NDDGL
+971 KDDGL

-997 QQNMKMK
+997 QKNMKMK

-1017 RLESL
+1017 RLKSL

-1029 EFQRADIEAEYAQY
+1029 EFKRADIEAEYANY
-1043 DDCRSQVFR
+1043 DVSRSQVFR

-1070 NPIDLLDDKNST
+1070 NPIDLLNVQDPIPDA
-1082 RDEFWFVSKEGIR
+1082 FWFVSKEGIR
-1095 NEFKKFKE
+1095 NKFREFKE
-1103 NLFNKYKANDPDD
+1103 NLFNDYKANDPEY

-1143 NQDTLMKQVES
+1143 NQDTLMKQVKS
-1154 LLTNENPNEKDEALI
+1154 LLTNENPNEKDDELI
-1169 LQVKDYCMKKKI
+1169 LQVKDYCMKKEI
-1181 ACKAI
+1181 ARKPI

-1192 LIEIFLRGDEPIF
+1192 LIEILLRGDEPIF

-1232 NTVFRGKEAKRK
+1232 NTVFSGKEAKLK

-1256 DEKTTKALSLT
+1256 GEKTTKALSLT